1 MTTTTPSRWTPA
13 SVLEGLALAL
23 GAWYLV
29 TYFVLAFVRL
39 RYPFELEWMEGAVVD
54 QVRHVAEGHR
64 LYVAP
69 SIHFIPFQYP
79 PLFFYLGALV
89 TKVTGGGFL
98 PLRLISIL
106 ASIGSFVT
114 LFAMVRRE
122 SGSAKAGFL
131 AVALFAACFRADGA
145 WYDLARIDSLCL
157 FFGLAAAY
165 VARFHT
171 GPRAA
176 LATAM
181 LLVLAFLTKQSALIV
196 ALPLLVYLVA
206 VSRRNGGLALLTFC
220 ALAGGATWIL
230 DWIHH
235 GWYVYYVF
243 MMPARMQQLDAV
255 SVDFW
260 RQDVLGPLAI
270 ASALSL
276 AFVAAGVRR
285 DRWAAR
291 AWFYPL
297 LALGMIGSAWLSRL
311 HAGAYDNNLIP
322 AHALISLLFGLAL
335 SEPDIRG
342 VGPALC
348 AVQLLMLF
356 YDPRQ
361 QLPAPGG
368 RAAGRELLSLIAA
381 TPGEVLVPQHGYLS
395 ALAGKRSFAH
405 SMAVHDVM
413 LAGRAADAARLSEQ
427 FHQALATREFGAV
440 IVDKLDPWFGDD
452 LERDYRRREAAVK
465 DPASFWPVTGRR
477 TRPEWV
483 YVPR

>member
-1 MTTTTPSRWTPA
+1 MTTTTTSRWTPA
-13 SVLEGLALAL
+13 RVFEGLALTL

-29 TYFVLAFVRL
+29 SYLVLALIRL

-54 QVRHVAEGHR
+54 QVRRVAEGHR

-89 TKVTGGGFL
+89 TRVTGGGFL
-98 PLRLISIL
+98 PLRLLSIL

-114 LFAMVRRE
+114 MFVMVRRE
-122 SGSAKAGFL
+122 SGSAKAAFL

-157 FFGLAAAY
+157 WLVLMAGCA
-165 VARFHT
+165 ARFQT
-171 GPRAA
+171 GRRAA
-176 LATAM
+176 LATAV
-181 LLVLAFLTKQSALIV
+181 LLALAFFTKQSALIAAV
-196 ALPLLVYLVA
+196 PLLAYLVA
-206 VSRRNGGLALLTFC
+206 LSRRDGGLAVIAFV
-220 ALAGGATWIL
+220 ALAGGGIWIL
-230 DWIHH
+230 DRIHH

-243 MMPARMQQLDAV
+243 KMPAKMQQLDAV

-260 RQDVLGPLAI
+260 RRDILGPLAI
-270 ASALSL
+270 ASGMSL
-276 AFVAAGVRR
+276 AFLAANFMR
-285 DRWAAR
+285 DRSAAR

-297 LALGMIGSAWLSRL
+297 FALGMIGGAWLSML

-322 AHALISLLFGLAL
+322 AFAAISLLFGLAL
-335 SEPDIRG
+335 TEVDLQT
-342 VGPALC
+342 VAPALC
-348 AVQLLMLF
+348 VVQLLALF

-361 QLPAPGG
+361 QLPAPGS
-368 RAAGRELLSLIAA
+368 REAGRDLIGLIAA
-381 TPGEVLVPQHGYLS
+381 TPGDVFLPQHGYLS
-395 ALAGKRSFAH
+395 ALAGKRTFAH

-427 FHQALATREFGAV
+427 FHQALVTREFGAV
-440 IVDKLDPWFGDD
+440 IVDKLDPWFGND
-452 LERDYRRREAAVK
+452 LEREYRRREVAVK
-465 DPASFWPVTGRR
+465 DPALFWPVTGRP